1 MEPLMLIV
9 AVRTEKA
16 GNLVVATRCK
26 ADRLTEHNGQTSSPF
41 EVQASTPTRFER
53 RGLVRHGK
61 RHLRKAEPQRYAAVR
76 DRNGSG
82 RARFRAAIER
92 QECVAH
98 ARLDGDATE
107 AIRRADRL
115 FRGDEAAVVGRSG
128 SFDAACG
135 QIIGDEARASV
146 VRTPA
151 VTIRFA
157 KEPLRRRLA

>member
-1 MEPLMLIV
+1 M
-9 AVRTEKA
+9 A
-16 GNLVVATRCK
+16 
-26 ADRLTEHNGQTSSPF
+26 QTSSPF

-98 ARLDGDATE
+98 ARLDGDATTE

-115 FRGDEAAVVGRSG
+115 FRGDEAAVV
-128 SFDAACG
+128 DAVAASMPPA
-135 QIIGDEARASV
+135 AR
-146 VRTPA
+146 
-151 VTIRFA
+151 
-157 KEPLRRRLA
+157 LLAMKRVLP